1 VSKSR
6 RTCSRIRQRSSRQHW
21 PRREPQGSARG
32 KRGAGGSPPTG
43 PDALAG
49 NLFAAAVTHFRAG
62 RLDEAERACRDVLTF
77 DRNHAHA
84 LHFLGLVAFQ
94 CGRHD
99 TALELIARAFA
110 LDRRNADCAFNMAQV
125 LRALGRIEEAA
136 AHFAQATE
144 LRRDYAAAHLALADL
159 YLQQG
164 RFAEAVPR
172 YRRSLALQSAPA
184 EAYSNFGV
192 ALAGLGQWD
201 EAATQYR
208 RALALKP
215 ELIDVYRNLGRIVL
229 AQGDAA
235 EALALTRRALA
246 KRETV
251 ELRALFVQCVRELA
265 PSAID
270 GELRALIARAL
281 TEGWSRPSELSA
293 LAGELCGHDDDLAAL
308 AEDQLLLALIQ
319 SAPVRTLALESVLT
333 GARRQL
339 LARATTPGADE
350 NSLLDFACA
359 LAQQCFINEYVLA
372 TSEEEAAQAREL
384 QNTLAAALATGAEIP
399 PLLLA
404 AMAAYAP
411 LSALALA
418 DALLQRSWP
427 PAIEA
432 LITQQVREPLTEREI
447 RDSIPALTTI
457 TDDISRKVQRQYED
471 MPYPRWIKPAP
482 VGQPVTIDW
491 YLRSQFPSAPIRASL
506 PQGGIDILIAGCGT
520 GQHAIETAQRFA
532 QARVLAIDLSRTSLG
547 YAIRQARALGL
558 ANVDYAQADILQ
570 LGTLG
575 RSFDLIEVGGVLHH
589 MRDWAEGWRA
599 LLTLLRPGGFMHVGL
614 YSALAR
620 SDIRAARAFIA
631 EHGYG
636 ESADDI
642 RRCRQDIL
650 RLEESSA
657 LHNVT
662 KYADFFTTNE
672 CRDLLFHVQE
682 QQLSIPEITA
692 FLRAHGLAFLG
703 FTGPASAAYRARF
716 PADVAMTDL
725 DQWHQFETENPTAFI
740 GMYQFWVQKA

>member
-1 VSKSR
+1 VNRKDR
-6 RTCSRIRQRSSRQHW
+6 R
-21 PRREPQGSARG
+21 AAG
-32 KRGAGGSPPTG
+32 KRGAGGAPPTG
-43 PDALAG
+43 PGALAG

-84 LHFLGLVAFQ
+84 LHLLGLVAYQ

-99 TALELIARAFA
+99 AALELIGRAFT
-110 LDRRNADCAFNMAQV
+110 LDHRNADCAFNMGQV

-136 AHFAQATE
+136 AHFTQATE

-159 YLQQG
+159 HLQQG

-172 YRRSLALQSAPA
+172 YRRALALQSAPA

-201 EAATQYR
+201 EAAAQYR

-246 KRETV
+246 QRETV

-270 GELRALIARAL
+270 AELRALIGRAL

-293 LAGELCGHDDDLAAL
+293 LASELCGHSDNLPAL
-308 AEDQLLLALIQ
+308 AEDQLLRALMQ
-319 SAPVRTLALESVLT
+319 SAPVRTVALEGVLT
-333 GARRQL
+333 GARRKL
-339 LARATTPGADE
+339 LARATMPGADGS
-350 NSLLDFACA
+350 SLLGFAGA
-359 LAQQCFINEYVLA
+359 LAQQCFINEYVFA
-372 TSEEEAAQAREL
+372 VSEEEAAQARDLE
-384 QNTLAAALATGAEIP
+384 NTLAAALAAGADIS

-404 AMAAYAP
+404 AAATYSP
-411 LSALALA
+411 LHALAQA
-418 DALLQRSWP
+418 DRLLQRSWP

-432 LITQQVREPLTEREI
+432 LITQQVREPLIEREI
-447 RDSIPALTTI
+447 RHSIPALTTI
-457 TDDISRKVQRQYED
+457 TDDVSRRVQRQYED

-491 YLRSQFPSAPIRASL
+491 YLRSQFPASPFRTSL
-506 PQGGIDILIAGCGT
+506 PPAAFDILIAGCGT

-532 QARVLAIDLSRTSLG
+532 QARVLAIDLSRSSLA
-547 YAIRQARALGL
+547 YAVRQARALGL
-558 ANVDYAQADILQ
+558 SHVDYAQADILQ

-620 SDIRAARAFIA
+620 SDVRAVRAFIA
-631 EHGYG
+631 GRGYG
-636 ESADDI
+636 DSADDI
-642 RRCRQDIL
+642 RRCRLDIL

-657 LHNVT
+657 LRNVT
-662 KYADFFTTNE
+662 KYADFFTTSD
-672 CRDLLFHVQE
+672 CRDLLFHVHE
-682 QQLSIPEITA
+682 QQLSIPEIAA
-692 FLRAHGLAFLG
+692 FLRQHGLVFLG

-716 PADVAMTDL
+716 PADIAMADL
-725 DQWHQFETENPTAFI
+725 DQWHQFETENPMAFV